1 MRVVMALENQSYPRD
16 VRVRAEA
23 EALARAGHDVT
34 VLAPRGPGESR
45 REEIAGVKVR
55 RFRWFEASRRPVDFL
70 VEYAIAHVQLTRLA
84 AVELV
89 RGADVLHL
97 HNPPDTLFVAG
108 LLARALRRR
117 VVFDQHDLFPEL
129 IEERFGPSRLS
140 AVARAAERGALWTA
154 STVIVA
160 NESHRELV
168 RGRGRVRD
176 ARITVVR
183 NGPRRA
189 TLVDEVAV
197 RNGALAEPRLVYVG
211 ELAPQDGALD
221 LPALLEDP
229 ALAAA
234 RLTIVGDGA
243 SRAELEAAVAARPGL
258 AERVRFTGRVAH
270 ARVPELLAD
279 ADVAVDPA
287 PGTPLNHRSTMIKIA
302 EYLAA
307 GLPVVAYDLV
317 ETRRT
322 AGDAA
327 LYAPPGDAQAFA
339 GHVARLA
346 ADPSLR
352 RSYAQRGRAR
362 AEELVWERSERAL
375 LDAYDRLAAQG
386 RR

>member
-55 RFRWFEASRRPVDFL
+55 RFRSFEASRRPVDFL

-84 AVELV
+84 AVELM

-197 RNGALAEPRLVYVG
+197 RDGALAEPRLVYVG
-211 ELAPQDGALD
+211 ELAPQDGVLD
-221 LPALLEDP
+221 LPALLEAP
-229 ALAAA
+229 ALATA

-243 SRAELEAAVAARPGL
+243 SRAELEAAVAGRPGL

-279 ADVAVDPA
+279 ADIAVDPA

-307 GLPVVAYDLV
+307 GLPVVAYGLV